1 MDFKGFISRSHRFS
15 SSVIESNWTVVKSNN
30 NTSYLTKAYNFKT
43 FKQSMS
49 FINNNLVPVIKNF
62 RHHPK
67 IILEYNKLT
76 IELTTHD
83 APSNNNIGEIDYA
96 FAQELDKEFN
106 ILNDSKIRKNTN

>member
-1 MDFKGFISRSHRFS
+1 MYFKKFITITRRFKS
-15 SSVIESNWTVVKSNN
+15 TVVGSTWSVVKSNN
-30 NTSYLTKAYNFKT
+30 NTSYLTKAYQFKT
-43 FKQSMS
+43 FKQSMN

-83 APSNNNIGEIDYA
+83 APSNNNIGETDYA
-96 FAQELDKEFN
+96 FAQQLDKEFN
-106 ILNDSKIRKNTN
+106 ILKDLKNRNTD